1 MKREGKK
8 ERKREGRE
16 GGGKERKRGGKGLT
30 RNKDREADVG
40 SYNSRGYC
48 ARNLSLLG
56 GGKLCNSSS
65 LCHKS
70 LGRIG

>member
-8 ERKREGRE
+8 ERKKEGRE

-40 SYNSRGYC
+40 SYNSRGCC
-48 ARNLSLLG
+48 ARNLGLLG

>member
-1 MKREGKK
+1 MKREERR
-8 ERKREGRE
+8 ERKKGRK
-16 GGGKERKRGGKGLT
+16 GGRRQRKKKRGKVLT

-56 GGKLCNSSS
+56 REVMQLIIFKP
-65 LCHKS
+65 
-70 LGRIG
+70 